1 MTKKDSWTIII
12 LILIFTF
19 FAFNFDYPNYY
30 NRGVDF
36 LNSKLHL
43 GFSHFWA
50 KPFRLGLDLK
60 GGVELLYE
68 ADLSGLKKKDYNSAM
83 EGLKDVVEMR
93 INSLGV
99 REPEIKT
106 IQAGDHYRLEV
117 KLPGIADPKE
127 AIKEIG
133 RMPYLE
139 FREPKPNYKDIIS
152 KQKELAGKSEEEIKK
167 VKDWQLGL
175 QSPFKPTKLTGRYLE
190 KAQLEFDQNTYE
202 PYVSLQ
208 FNAKGAQLFKDI
220 TKRNVKKPLAIYID
234 NNLISAPIV
243 QEEISGGQA
252 RITGHFTLKE
262 AKDLANRLNEG
273 ALPVPVHLISQ
284 KNVGPTLG
292 AISLNKSLKAGL
304 IGFLAVILFMIIF
317 YRLLG
322 LFASISLSIYVILML
337 FLFKLIPVTLT
348 LAGIGGFILSIG
360 MAVDANI
367 LIFARVKE
375 EFQKQSSFKM
385 ALEEGFRR
393 AWPSIRDGNFT
404 TLIIALILFGVG
416 SSFVKGFATTLSIG
430 ILISMFSAIF
440 ITQNFL
446 RCFAP
451 NNLGRSKKLWL

>member
-1 MTKKDSWTIII
+1 MTKGNSWIIII

-36 LNSKLHL
+36 LNDKLHL
-43 GFSHFWA
+43 GISHFWA

-68 ADLSGLKKKDYNSAM
+68 ADLSGVKKQDYSSSMN
-83 EGLKDVVEMR
+83 GLKDVVEMR

-99 REPEIKT
+99 REPDIRILQE
-106 IQAGDHYRLEV
+106 GNHYRLSI
-117 KLPGIADPKE
+117 KLPGVSDPAE

-133 RMPYLE
+133 KMPYLE
-139 FREPKPNYKDIIS
+139 FREPKPNYKEIIA
-152 KQKELAGKSEEEIKK
+152 KKKELEGKTEDEIKK
-167 VKDWQLGL
+167 IKDWQLGL
-175 QSPFKPTKLTGRYLE
+175 EDPFQPTKLTGRYLE
-190 KAQLEFDQNTYE
+190 KSQLEFDQSTYE
-202 PYVSLQ
+202 PYISLQ
-208 FNAKGAQLFKDI
+208 FNSEGAKLFEDI
-220 TKRNVKKPLAIYID
+220 TARNVKKPLAIYID
-234 NNLISAPIV
+234 NHLISAPVV
-243 QEEISGGQA
+243 QEKISGGKAQ
-252 RITGHFTLKE
+252 ITGHFTVKE
-262 AKDLANRLNEG
+262 ARDLAERLNEG

-322 LFASISLSIYVILML
+322 VFASISLSIYIILML
-337 FLFKLIPVTLT
+337 FLFKIIPVTLT

-360 MAVDANI
+360 MAVDANV
-367 LIFARVKE
+367 LIFARVQE
-375 EFQKQSSFKM
+375 EFKKQASFKM

-393 AWPSIRDGNFT
+393 AWPSIRDGNLT
-404 TLIIALILFGVG
+404 TLIVAFILFGVG

-430 ILISMFSAIF
+430 IFISMFSAIY
-440 ITQNFL
+440 ITQNLL

-451 NNLGRSKKLWL
+451 NNLKKSRKLWF